1 MKKAVLFLI
10 MFFAISVSP
19 SYSYTLKGEVTYTVE
34 RARKEAFTNVEYSL
48 PQSIIDKNIKDPNFK
63 ENIKAIK
70 LGATE
75 LKDRSICYYEDGGYS
90 VLYKN
95 SPNYIYYYF
104 QNGSL
109 SGVEVLENISA
120 PTKTFRYNEL
130 GKLTEISIILSSTN
144 SYIFSLDGELKGH
157 WVGNKCYD
165 KNGKLIFTRNQ

>member
-10 MFFAISVSP
+10 MFFAICIGP

-75 LKDRSICYYEDGGYS
+75 LKDRYIQHFKDGYAIVYKANLYHEFYYNLDGKLDSIGKRTSLKYPTKSYKYDINGQLIIII
-90 VLYKN
+90 LYVSEKYTFTF
-95 SPNYIYYYF
+95 SPNGDF
-104 QNGSL
+104 
-109 SGVEVLENISA
+109 E
-120 PTKTFRYNEL
+120 
-130 GKLTEISIILSSTN
+130 
-144 SYIFSLDGELKGH
+144 SYCVNNACF
-157 WVGNKCYD
+157 N
-165 KNGKLIFTRNQ
+165 KNGK